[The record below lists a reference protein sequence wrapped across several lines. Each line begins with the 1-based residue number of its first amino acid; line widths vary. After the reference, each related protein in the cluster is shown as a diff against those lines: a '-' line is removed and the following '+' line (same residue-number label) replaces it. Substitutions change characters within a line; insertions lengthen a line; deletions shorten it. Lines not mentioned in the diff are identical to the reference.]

1 MKCDRGAAAPRND
14 EARMS
19 NAERVRFNDLRLPMI
34 YDITPAITSKIAVWP
49 GDTPVSREVLMDM
62 ARGDNLTLSTLRAT
76 VHLGAHA
83 DGPNHYGK
91 GAPAIDQRSLDYYL
105 GPCQVIRVD
114 VARATR
120 ITPAILRPNVTAA
133 RVLFATGTYPDPEKW
148 NADFAA
154 LSVELIDFLHD
165 RRVITVGIDTPSVDL
180 FESKDLPAHKAI
192 LRCDMAILEGL
203 VLKDVPE
210 GTYELIAL
218 PLPLVGFDASPV
230 RAVLRS
236 ME

>member
-1 MKCDRGAAAPRND
+1 MT
-14 EARMS
+14 
-19 NAERVRFNDLRLPMI
+19 
-34 YDITPAITSKIAVWP
+34 YDITPPITPKLAVWP
-49 GDTPVSREVLMDM
+49 GDTPLSREVLNDM
-62 ARGDNLTLSTLRAT
+62 ARGDNITLSTLRAT
-76 VHLGAHA
+76 MHLGAHA

-91 GAPAIDQRSLDYYL
+91 DAPAIDERGLDYFL
-105 GPCQVIRVD
+105 GPCQVIRVK

-120 ITPAILRPNVTAA
+120 ITPPVLPETIREVPVVGGSDLASRAA
-133 RVLFATGTYPDPEKW
+133 ASAQGSDAPGERTMHLQPRVLFATGTYPDPQNW
-148 NADFAA
+148 NTDFSA

-165 RRVITVGIDTPSVDL
+165 RGVITVGIDTPSVDL

-192 LRCDMAILEGL
+192 LRCNMSILEGL

-230 RAVLRS
+230 RAVLRTV
-236 ME
+236 